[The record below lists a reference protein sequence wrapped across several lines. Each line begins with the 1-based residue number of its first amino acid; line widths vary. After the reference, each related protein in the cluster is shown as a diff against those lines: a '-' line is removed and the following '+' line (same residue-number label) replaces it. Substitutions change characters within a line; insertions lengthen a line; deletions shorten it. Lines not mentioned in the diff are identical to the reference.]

1 MCRPQSARHRQLTSS
16 PNAFTP
22 ATPLLVVDHD
32 MDHEPGD
39 EYIRRIAAFIRANEQ
54 GLAAATPAVRRRPK
68 APRTADG
75 GSSVFNPLGWFAS
88 DNSAPLAN
96 VKPVVLSFDIHHLYY
111 LLMRMEAINIDGV
124 GTLDVKAENPS
135 RAMNYISIPGLDKS
149 DALSLR
155 SFTSTFSA
163 VSRLSLGGG
172 WWGRPPPQ
180 TVDAEIKY
188 IYSSFT
194 RLPALSLHAPEQRM
208 VVEMANDHLDRALPL
223 DAFKS
228 LQILECV
235 DVDPR
240 VILGWDR
247 LAMGLRSLTIRR
259 SGVED
264 IADVFIGAVQED
276 KARRE
281 GRSVTPRSR
290 RGRMPPSRQA
300 SFDASRLPDTVPE
313 DSEDAMLTPTEE
325 SPSPNDVIPQ
335 PAESALPSYM
345 WASLRY
351 LCLAENALTFVPT
364 SPLRHL
370 TAVTHLDLSSNLLIS
385 VPPGLS
391 ALYSLNALNL
401 SDNMIDSVLGIYTML
416 GQVLSLNL
424 SRNRLESICGLERL
438 MALERVDLRH
448 NLVEESAE
456 VGRLASLPNI
466 AEVWIEGNPL
476 TEIEEGYRIR
486 CFDIFGKEGKSI
498 LLDGTPPGFYEKRYL
513 TEQPPE
519 QMSSSRT
526 PAVAASPP
534 VVPVGAPSPSAK
546 GLSTP
551 VHASPKI
558 SPAASAPTSQTA
570 SPQLAAVVSRGRKKK
585 NKRIVDLEG
594 GSEAGSSRSGS
605 HTRILSDVGVRH
617 ESPSP
622 TKPSTRKREAPAPQP
637 SAPKSLKLA
646 GGNLRTSSSSPQPP
660 PKFVSRHTRRQT
672 EFSPPSPSTPPGR
685 SALDSIDIPSPP
697 PSDRRTSAHRRSA
710 TMSSKPS
717 SRHARVSASLYEPPP
732 QAGDLGNAQ
741 KSEAEAFR
749 ARIEALR
756 ADMGD
761 GWLKVFNQSHMSSP
775 SPSPPVASG

>member
-1 MCRPQSARHRQLTSS
+1 
-16 PNAFTP
+16 
-22 ATPLLVVDHD
+22 

-124 GTLDVKAENPS
+124 GTLDVKAGNPS

-424 SRNRLESICGLERL
+424 SRNRLESLCGLERL

-605 HTRILSDVGVRH
+605 HTRMLSRSDVGVRH

-637 SAPKSLKLA
+637 SAPKSLKQA
-646 GGNLRTSSSSPQPP
+646 GGNLPTSSSSPQPP

-732 QAGDLGNAQ
+732 QAGDGSNVQ